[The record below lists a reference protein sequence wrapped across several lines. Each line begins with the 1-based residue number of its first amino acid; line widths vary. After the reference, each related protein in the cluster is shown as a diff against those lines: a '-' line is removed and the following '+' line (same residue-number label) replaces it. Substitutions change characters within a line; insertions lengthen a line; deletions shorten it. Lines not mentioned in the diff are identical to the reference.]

1 MRRRAT
7 HEASTISSNMAD
19 SFHSLNYHL
28 IWSTKDRYP
37 WLTGDIESHVWEYL
51 AGIAREKGMTA
62 ISVGGYR
69 DHVHLLVR
77 VPPTIDLS
85 KAVQLLK
92 GPSSKWMRETF
103 PGFSTFHW
111 QDGYGAFTVSKSGIK
126 GVGEYIRNQAEHHRV
141 KTFQEEFVEF
151 LKRQEMTTNQS
162 ICGGRRS
169 IRVSLCDT

>member
-7 HEASTISSNMAD
+7 PEPSTTSLIMAD

-37 WLTGDIESHVWEYL
+37 WFTADIEPRVWEYL
-51 AGIAREKGMTA
+51 AGIAREKRITA
-62 ISVGGYR
+62 ICVGGYR

-77 VPPTIDLS
+77 VPPTMEVS

-92 GPSSKWMRETF
+92 GPSSKWLRETF

-111 QDGYGAFTVSKSGIK
+111 QDGYGGFTVSKSGIE
-126 GVGEYIRNQAEHHRV
+126 GVAEYIRSQAEHHRV
-141 KTFQEEFVEF
+141 KTFQEEFIEF
-151 LKRQEMTTNQS
+151 LKRHE
-162 ICGGRRS
+162 IDYKPEYLWG
-169 IRVSLCDT
+169 